1 MKTTLFVLD
10 DHKIIRD
17 GLKSIFTSSETFQI
31 VGDEGDP
38 LVFLKNLPQIDCD
51 ILVLD
56 LTFPTVSGFELI
68 PKIKE
73 LRPNLKIL
81 VLSMHDNPDYMQRCA
96 LLGAQGY
103 LPKDSDSQTMLK
115 ALETIAKGGIHFAP
129 SMNRPSMQKP
139 SKQES
144 PLSARETDV
153 LRLQANGHSSKQIAE
168 ALNISY
174 RTVEVHRLNIM
185 KKLETS
191 NSAETVS
198 VAIRLGLL

>member
-17 GLKSIFTSSETFQI
+17 GLKSIFNNSEEFQI
-31 VGDEGDP
+31 IGDEGDP
-38 LVFLKNLPQIDCD
+38 SVFLKNLPHIDCD

-56 LTFPTVSGFELI
+56 LTFPHVSGFELI
-68 PKIKE
+68 PKIRE
-73 LRPNLKIL
+73 LRPSLKIL

-103 LPKDSDSQTMLK
+103 LPKDSDSKTMLK
-115 ALETIAKGGIHFAP
+115 ALETIAKGSSSFAP
-129 SMNRPSMQKP
+129 SMNRPSMQQS

-144 PLSARETDV
+144 PLSPREADV

>member
-17 GLKSIFTSSETFQI
+17 GLKSIFTNSEVFQI

-38 LVFLKNLPQIDCD
+38 MVFLKNLPQIDCD

-115 ALETIAKGGIHFAP
+115 ALETIAKGGIYFAP

-139 SKQES
+139 TKQDS